1 LNGTTCRDPETPVR
15 LEKDRIEMDR
25 RSVDPAAKV
34 YFVLNKPRGLVAT
47 ASDDEGRKTVYSLL
61 DKDSPWVAPVG
72 RLDKASEGLLL
83 LTNDSEWSARVLA
96 PETHLDKKY
105 HVQIRKVVD
114 ATLCSSLVGGVRDN
128 EGDFLRAKNAR
139 ILRGGKSNT
148 WLEITLDE
156 GKNRHIRRML
166 SQFGVEVLR
175 LVRVGIGPL
184 VLGEL
189 AKGGIRALTAKEKQV
204 LDRAMRANHADSTA
218 YEC

>member
-96 PETHLDKKY
+96 PEPHLDKKY

-128 EGDFLRAKNAR
+128 EGDFSPRQECAHFAGRQKQ
-139 ILRGGKSNT
+139 
-148 WLEITLDE
+148 
-156 GKNRHIRRML
+156 H
-166 SQFGVEVLR
+166 
-175 LVRVGIGPL
+175 
-184 VLGEL
+184 L
-189 AKGGIRALTAKEKQV
+189 A
-204 LDRAMRANHADSTA
+204 
-218 YEC
+218 

>member
-1 LNGTTCRDPETPVR
+1 LNGTTRRDPETPVR
-15 LEKDRIEMDR
+15 PEKDRIEMDR

-139 ILRGGKSNT
+139 ILRGGKRNT
-148 WLEITLDE
+148 WLEIILDE

-189 AKGGIRALTAKEKQV
+189 AKGGIRALTAKEKQA